1 MYYFRIEKLRHSSR
15 AAEVFFA
22 TFVLKSCDFEAGA
35 AKVYFVHY
43 FCDECSE
50 NSPAKVPRWGPRKL
64 FFCSRRWRFPEQ
76 GISDNCHTHTYIHIH
91 MHRKNN
97 TYRHILHYTT
107 LHYITL
113 HYTTLRYITYIQYIH
128 TLHTYTHTYTQIQY
142 KTIQNNAVQYNT
154 VHTYIHEY
162 FAYIRT
168 HTYKHAYITDIHTYM
183 HAGSTLH
190 YIT

>member
-64 FFCSRRWRFPEQ
+64 FFCSRRRRFPEQ

-97 TYRHILHYTT
+97 TYRHILHHTT

-113 HYTTLRYITYIQYIH
+113 HYA
-128 TLHTYTHTYTQIQY
+128 TLHYIY
-142 KTIQNNAVQYNT
+142 T
-154 VHTYIHEY
+154 VHTYI
-162 FAYIRT
+162 
-168 HTYKHAYITDIHTYM
+168 TYIHTYI
-183 HAGSTLH
+183 HTNTTQDNTKQCNTIQYST
-190 YIT
+190 YIHT